1 MGIINKQLQYIP
13 NIILTEITMSTITGT
28 GRNYYSGIY
37 SCRMTKTYSTKSS
50 VSPN

>member
-13 NIILTEITMSTITGT
+13 NIILTETTMSTITGI
-28 GRNYYSGIY
+28 GRNYSGIY